1 MMALY
6 NGDVI
11 HNIYMSRLQDIT
23 VAIAAGV
30 MCTPRK
36 MMIACAYRIT
46 SCFMIV
52 NLGINIKKKRG
63 IAPLSAFNNRMLLS
77 IVS

>member
-6 NGDVI
+6 RGLVI
-11 HNIYMSRLQDIT
+11 HSIYTSRLQDIT

-36 MMIACAYRIT
+36 MMIACTYRMDR
-46 SCFMIV
+46 CFMIV
-52 NLGINIKKKRG
+52 KGLMLKKKRG
-63 IAPLSAFNNRMLLS
+63 FLP
-77 IVS
+77 